1 MVGSV
6 VVIVLTFQKLLH
18 LGGPPVRIPFRSL
31 VACIHQ
37 NHREPWESGAL
48 EWLVGIL
55 PLMIVLHVPQQ
66 RF

>member
-18 LGGPPVRIPFRSL
+18 LGGPPVGIPFGSL
-31 VACIHQ
+31 VASIHQ
-37 NHREPWESGAL
+37 NHCEPWESGAL

-55 PLMIVLHVPQQ
+55 SIVVVFHVPQQ